1 MLAIGCYEITK
12 VFKDGKWWSKE
23 RKTVKAVDDVTFEVE
38 QGEMFGILG
47 PNGSGK
53 STIIR
58 ILSTLLFPDTG
69 KITIF
74 GYDIVKNSML
84 IRAFINRVSVDA
96 AFFKKLSTLEN
107 LYYAARLYGLNPVE
121 EKPRMLEILDKLGFA
136 KSKINESIQDL
147 SRGMQQKVA
156 IARAFLTTPPILLLD
171 EPTTGLDPV
180 SKHDVQAFVREV
192 RQKHNTTIIL
202 TTHDMMEADN
212 LCNRIAILNEG
223 KIVALDKPKA
233 LKEKVGNGDKGKTIS
248 LEHVFFE
255 LTGRKFEEDLNYVK

>member
-1 MLAIGCYEITK
+1 MLAIACYEVTK
-12 VFKDGKWWSKE
+12 VFNDGKWWSRNK
-23 RKTVKAVDDVTFEVE
+23 KIVKAVDNITFEVE
-38 QGEMFGILG
+38 KGEIFGILG

-58 ILSTLLFPDTG
+58 MLSTLLLPDSG

-74 GYDIVKNSML
+74 GYDIIKHSML
-84 IRAFINRVSVDA
+84 IRSFINRVSVDA
-96 AFFKKLSTLEN
+96 AFFKKLSSLEN
-107 LYYAARLYGLNPVE
+107 LYYAARLYGLNPAE
-121 EKPRMLEILDKLGFA
+121 EKERMLGILEKLGFA
-136 KSKINESIQDL
+136 KDKINESIQDL

-180 SKHDVQAFVREV
+180 SKRDVQCFIQEIK
-192 RQKHNTTIIL
+192 QKHDTTIIL

-212 LCNRIAILNEG
+212 LCKRVAIINEG

-233 LKEKVGNGDKGKTIS
+233 LKAKVGNGDKDKIIS

-255 LTGRKFEEDLNYVK
+255 LTGRKFKEELNYAE